1 MEVFDLN
8 TLPRLEKIE
17 TLESELDNR
26 CTASRFNSKNVACV
40 VSQEKSFLNVR
51 LGFESLGY
59 EVACSSSL
67 DETFKTVSSDPD
79 DWAMIVVRLDQSIGE
94 RRMKSFVRVIRMMDV
109 RVPIL
114 IMLQQGQS
122 SENNNFPSLYADCV
136 VDEPKSRRELL
147 TAIQVAV
154 RANVLWGSR
163 YDNAQREAINYLQR
177 VQQG

>member
-1 MEVFDLN
+1 MEVCDLN
-8 TLPRLEKIE
+8 TLPRFEKIE

-40 VSQEKSFLNVR
+40 VSQEKSFLNVK
-51 LGFESLGY
+51 LGLESLGY

-67 DETFKTVSSDPD
+67 DETFKTVSSDPE

-94 RRMKSFVRVIRMMDV
+94 RRLKSFVRVIRTMDV

-122 SENNNFPSLYADCV
+122 SENNNFPTLYADCV
-136 VDEPKSRRELL
+136 VGEPKSQRELSA
-147 TAIQVAV
+147 AIQVAV
-154 RANVLWGSR
+154 RADVLWGSR
-163 YDNAQREAINYLQR
+163 YGNVRQDAINYLQR
-177 VQQG
+177 LQPG